1 MVAGIMGSRHN
12 TGLSDTRIRAA
23 KPRRK
28 AYKLPDGNGLHLE
41 VSPTGA
47 RLWRYRYRIGG
58 KENMFAIGSYPEVS
72 LAAAREERDKARKL
86 AKDGI
91 HPSHKRKTE
100 RIRAVYEGSNTFK
113 AIALEWLAANKPH
126 WALRSHRQRERILE
140 LDIFP
145 HIGALPMRQVT
156 PAHAHAILRRMESR
170 APQMAVLAR
179 QCISSISRLAIM
191 TMRADVDIAYPL
203 RSAVKVRATQHK
215 TPLRVNQIPAFFK
228 ALERSALYF
237 PTKAGLQLM
246 WLTLARP
253 AEVIGATWEEFDLEN
268 AIWTIPAHRMKMRQ
282 PHAIPLPSQAMA
294 ILKLLRAVNRSSE
307 YLIPNRNNPRKG
319 AAHSLFIKALY
330 SLKYTGK
337 FTPHGIRVTGR
348 TLLGEQGHDRDVLE
362 RQLAHRDKKEV
373 RAYDQGDRLEARRKV
388 MQGWANY
395 LDGLCAGANIVNIKV
410 KAS

>member
-1 MVAGIMGSRHN
+1 MASRQN

-41 VSPTGA
+41 VSPAGA

-58 KENMFAIGSYPEVS
+58 KENVFAIGSYPDVS
-72 LAAAREERDKARKL
+72 LAQAREELDKARKL
-86 AKDGI
+86 VGRQI
-91 HPSHKRKTE
+91 HPSHNRKTE
-100 RIRAVYEGSNTFK
+100 RIKAVYEGSNTFK

-126 WALRSHRQRERILE
+126 WAPRSYRQRERILE

-145 HIGALPMRQVT
+145 HVGALPMRQVT
-156 PAHAHAILRRMESR
+156 PAHAHAILRRIESR

-179 QCISSISRLAIM
+179 QCFSSISRLAIM
-191 TMRADVDIAYPL
+191 TMRGDVDIAYPL

-228 ALERSALYF
+228 ALERSPLYF

-253 AEVIGATWEEFDLEN
+253 VEVIGAKWEEFDLDD
-268 AIWTIPAHRMKMRQ
+268 AIWTIPAYRMKMRQ
-282 PHAIPLPSQAMA
+282 PHAIPLPTQALA
-294 ILKLLRAVNRSSE
+294 ILKLMKAVNRSSE
-307 YLIPNRNNPRKG
+307 YLIPNRRNSRKG
-319 AAHSLFIKALY
+319 AAHSLFIKAFY
-330 SLKYTGK
+330 SLGYTGK

-348 TLLGEQGHDRDVLE
+348 TILGEQGHDRDVLE
-362 RQLAHRDKKEV
+362 RQLAHREKKEV
-373 RAYDQGDRLEARRKV
+373 RAYDQGDRLDARRKV
-388 MQGWANY
+388 MQGWADY
-395 LDGLCAGANIVNIKV
+395 IDGLRAGGNVVNIKANA
-410 KAS
+410 K